1 MYFFKIRVLSYY
13 ITMNKLSTTSFL
25 ILFSISCAFGDNW
38 PSWRGADASGSIDRG
53 YYPPELNL
61 QKNLLWKAPLPDK
74 GCSTPIVWNDSI
86 LLTSPIKGED
96 AVISFS
102 INGEMNWQTKIGPE
116 RKGRHLNGSGSNPS
130 VVTNGKKLYALFK
143 SGNLACLDFSGK
155 IIWKKDLSSYG
166 KDTLYWDFGTSPVLT
181 SKHLI
186 VALMRKGN
194 SWLLAFDPEN
204 GKVAWKKERNYQ
216 TPPECDHSYATPTLV
231 KHEGKEAI
239 LVWGAERLSV
249 HSAKDGEMHWVST
262 GFNPKQKKNW
272 VVVGS
277 QVVVGD
283 IAIVP
288 YGRGTHMKG
297 IRMGG
302 KGDVTESH
310 LLWTRTDT
318 GCFVPSPAVAKGK
331 VYILR
336 DRGEVHCIDPKTGNS
351 HWEDAFPRASSS
363 YYGSP
368 TIAGNILYAPRE
380 DGVILLADISDGFNF
395 LGEFDMGERVI
406 ASPVPVNDQIL
417 IRGEKNLFCFGG

>member
-1 MYFFKIRVLSYY
+1 MKKL
-13 ITMNKLSTTSFL
+13 LSTHL
-25 ILFSISCAFGDNW
+25 VILLSMNCAFAGNW
-38 PSWRGADASGSIDRG
+38 PAWRGEDASGSTTHG
-53 YYPPELNL
+53 NYPSELN
-61 QKNLLWKAPLPDK
+61 QEKNLLWKAPLPDK
-74 GCSTPIVWNDSI
+74 GCSTPVVWENSV
-86 LLTSPIKGED
+86 LLTSPINGED
-96 AVISFS
+96 SVLSFS
-102 INGEMNWQTKIGPE
+102 MSGEKNWQTKIGPE

-130 VVTNGKKLYALFK
+130 VVTDGKNLYALFK
-143 SGNLACLDFSGK
+143 SGNLACLNFDGK

-166 KDTLYWDFGTSPVLT
+166 KDTLYWDFGTSPILT

-194 SWLLAFDPEN
+194 SWLLAFDPKT
-204 GKVAWKKERNYQ
+204 GQVAWEKERNYK
-216 TPPECDHSYATPTLV
+216 TPPECDHSYATPTLIEH
-231 KHEGKEAI
+231 KGKEAI
-239 LVWGAERLSV
+239 LVWGAERLSA

-297 IRMGG
+297 VRMGG
-302 KGDVTESH
+302 TGDITESN

-318 GCFVPSPAVAKGK
+318 GCFVPSPAVAHGK
-331 VYILR
+331 VYVLR
-336 DRGEVHCIDPKTGNS
+336 DRGEVHCIDPKTGKS

-368 TIAGNILYAPRE
+368 TVAGNKLYAPRE
-380 DGVILLADISDGFNF
+380 DGVILIADISKGFKF

-406 ASPVPVNDQIL
+406 ASPVPVNDKIL
-417 IRGEKNLFCFGG
+417 IRGEKNLLCFGG

>member
-1 MYFFKIRVLSYY
+1 MKKS
-13 ITMNKLSTTSFL
+13 LSTHL
-25 ILFSISCAFGDNW
+25 VILLSMNCAFAGNW
-38 PSWRGADASGSIDRG
+38 PAWRGEDASGSTTHG
-53 YYPPELNL
+53 NYPSELN
-61 QKNLLWKAPLPDK
+61 QEKNLLWKAPLPDK
-74 GCSTPIVWNDSI
+74 GCSTPVVWENSV
-86 LLTSPIKGED
+86 LLTSPINGED
-96 AVISFS
+96 SVLSFS
-102 INGEMNWQTKIGPE
+102 MGGEKNWQTKIGPE

-130 VVTNGKKLYALFK
+130 VVTDGKNLYALFK
-143 SGNLACLDFSGK
+143 SGNLACLNFDGK
-155 IIWKKDLSSYG
+155 IIWKNDLSSYG
-166 KDTLYWDFGTSPVLT
+166 KDTLYWDFGTSPILT

-194 SWLLAFDPEN
+194 SWLLAFDPKT
-204 GKVAWKKERNYQ
+204 GQVAWEKERNYK
-216 TPPECDHSYATPTLV
+216 TPPECDHSYATPTLIEH
-231 KHEGKEAI
+231 KGKEAI
-239 LVWGAERLSV
+239 LVWGAERLSA

-297 IRMGG
+297 VRMGG
-302 KGDVTESH
+302 TGDITESN

-318 GCFVPSPAVAKGK
+318 GCFVPSPAVAHGK
-331 VYILR
+331 VYVLR
-336 DRGEVHCIDPKTGNS
+336 DRGEVHCIDPKTGKS

-368 TIAGNILYAPRE
+368 TVAGNKLYAPRE
-380 DGVILLADISDGFNF
+380 DGVILIADISKGFKF

-406 ASPVPVNDQIL
+406 ASPVPVNDKIL
-417 IRGEKNLFCFGG
+417 IRGEKNLLCFGG

>member
-1 MYFFKIRVLSYY
+1 MKKLLITHFVIFLS
-13 ITMNKLSTTSFL
+13 MN
-25 ILFSISCAFGDNW
+25 CAFAGNW
-38 PSWRGADASGSIDRG
+38 PAWRGEDASGSTTHG
-53 YYPPELNL
+53 NYPSELNHK
-61 QKNLLWKAPLPDK
+61 KNLLWKAPLPDK
-74 GCSTPIVWNDSI
+74 GCSTPIVWEDSV
-86 LLTSPIKGED
+86 LLTSPINGED
-96 AVISFS
+96 SVLSFS
-102 INGEMNWQTKIGPE
+102 MGGEKNWQTKIGPE

-130 VVTNGKKLYALFK
+130 VVTEGKNLYALFK
-143 SGNLACLDFSGK
+143 SGNLACLDFDGK
-155 IIWKKDLSSYG
+155 IIWKKDLSTYG
-166 KDTLYWDFGTSPVLT
+166 KDTLYWDFGTSPILT

-194 SWLLAFDPEN
+194 SWLLAFDPKT
-204 GKVAWKKERNYQ
+204 GAVAWEKERNYN
-216 TPPECDHSYATPTLV
+216 TPPECDHSYATPTLIEH
-231 KHEGKEAI
+231 KGKEAI
-239 LVWGAERLSV
+239 LVWGAERLSA
-249 HSAKDGEMHWVST
+249 HSAKDGEMHWFST

-297 IRMGG
+297 VRMGG
-302 KGDVTESH
+302 TGDITESN

-318 GCFVPSPAVAKGK
+318 GCFVPSPAVAHGK
-331 VYILR
+331 VYVLR

-368 TIAGNILYAPRE
+368 TVAGNKLYAPRE
-380 DGVILLADISDGFNF
+380 DGVILIADISKGFKF

-406 ASPVPVNDQIL
+406 ASPVPVNDKIL
-417 IRGEKNLFCFGG
+417 IRGEKNLLCFGC

>member
-1 MYFFKIRVLSYY
+1 MKKF
-13 ITMNKLSTTSFL
+13 LSTHL
-25 ILFSISCAFGDNW
+25 VILLSMNCAFAGNW
-38 PSWRGADASGSIDRG
+38 PAWRGEDASGSTTHG
-53 YYPPELNL
+53 NYPSELN
-61 QKNLLWKAPLPDK
+61 QEKNLLWKAPLPDK
-74 GCSTPIVWNDSI
+74 GCSTPVVWENSV
-86 LLTSPIKGED
+86 LLTSPINGED
-96 AVISFS
+96 SVLSFS
-102 INGEMNWQTKIGPE
+102 MGGEKNWQTKIGPE

-130 VVTNGKKLYALFK
+130 VVTDGKNLYALFK
-143 SGNLACLDFSGK
+143 SGNLACLNFDGK

-166 KDTLYWDFGTSPVLT
+166 KDTLYWDFGTSPILT

-194 SWLLAFDPEN
+194 SWLLAFDPKT
-204 GKVAWKKERNYQ
+204 GAVAWKKERNYK
-216 TPPECDHSYATPTLV
+216 TPPECDHSYATPTLIEH
-231 KHEGKEAI
+231 KGKEAI
-239 LVWGAERLSV
+239 LVWGAERLSA

-297 IRMGG
+297 VRMGG
-302 KGDVTESH
+302 TGDVTESN
-310 LLWTRTDT
+310 LLWTRTNT
-318 GCFVPSPAVAKGK
+318 GCFVPSPAVAHGK
-331 VYILR
+331 VYVLR
-336 DRGEVHCIDPKTGNS
+336 DRGEVHCIDPKTGKS

-368 TIAGNILYAPRE
+368 TVAGNKLYAPRE
-380 DGVILLADISDGFNF
+380 DGVILIADISKGFKF

-406 ASPVPVNDQIL
+406 ASPVPVNDKIL
-417 IRGEKNLFCFGG
+417 IRGEKNLLCFGG

>member
-1 MYFFKIRVLSYY
+1 MKKLLITHFVILQFFNCAIAGNWPAWRGEDA
-13 ITMNKLSTTSFL
+13 TGSTTN
-25 ILFSISCAFGDNW
+25 GNY
-38 PSWRGADASGSIDRG
+38 PS
-53 YYPPELNL
+53 ELN
-61 QKNLLWKAPLPDK
+61 QKKNLLWKAPLPDK
-74 GCSTPIVWNDSI
+74 GCSTPVVWEDSVF
-86 LLTSPIKGED
+86 LTSPISGED
-96 AVISFS
+96 SVLSFS
-102 INGEMNWQTKIGPE
+102 IAGEKNWQTKIGPE

-130 VVTNGKKLYALFK
+130 VVTDGKNLYALFK
-143 SGNLACLDFSGK
+143 SGNLACLDFDGK

-166 KDTLYWDFGTSPVLT
+166 KDTLYWDFGTSPILT
-181 SKHLI
+181 SNHLI

-194 SWLLAFDPEN
+194 SWLLAFDPKT
-204 GKVAWKKERNYQ
+204 GSVAWEKERNYK
-216 TPPECDHSYATPTLV
+216 TPPECDHSYATPTLIEH
-231 KHEGKEAI
+231 KGQEAI
-239 LVWGAERLSV
+239 LVWGAERLSA

-297 IRMGG
+297 VRMGG
-302 KGDVTESH
+302 TGDITESN

-318 GCFVPSPAVAKGK
+318 GCFVPSPAVAHGK
-331 VYILR
+331 VYVLR
-336 DRGEVHCIDPKTGNS
+336 DRGEVHCIDPKTGKS

-368 TIAGNILYAPRE
+368 TVAGKKLYAPRE
-380 DGVILLADISDGFNF
+380 DGVILIADISKSFKF

-406 ASPVPVNDQIL
+406 ASPVPVNDKIL
-417 IRGEKNLFCFGG
+417 IRGEKNLLCFGG